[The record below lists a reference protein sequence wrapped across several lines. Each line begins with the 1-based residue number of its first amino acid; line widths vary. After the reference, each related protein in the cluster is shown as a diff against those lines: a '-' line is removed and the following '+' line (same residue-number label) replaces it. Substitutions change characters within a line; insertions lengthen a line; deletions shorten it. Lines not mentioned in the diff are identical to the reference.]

1 MVNRNRKQE
10 SLQPAD
16 YDARRDELADR
27 IAAIVLAD
35 GLAALT
41 LRGLA
46 EKLSTS
52 GRMLL
57 YYFQTKDELVVAT
70 LRRVSDCLNIVLLER
85 PRHDRLTPG
94 TFLERALATTS
105 DPEIAPFFRVW
116 TEVIARGARAEQP
129 FQQIAS
135 EIVVSWLDWIEN
147 QLVETADTSGHT
159 RAAAILSIIEG
170 SLLLE
175 SAHPGSATAAQRY
188 LSQLLDN
195 DINRH
200 KRPSKAAI
208 KKR

>member
-1 MVNRNRKQE
+1 MSKRDSRQE
-10 SLQPAD
+10 PSQSAD
-16 YDARRDELADR
+16 YDGRRDELTDR

-57 YYFQTKDELVVAT
+57 YYFQTKDELVVAA
-70 LRRVSDCLNIVLLER
+70 LRRVSERLDNVLVKR
-85 PRHDRLTPG
+85 SQHGRLTPG
-94 TFLERALATTS
+94 AFLARALATTS

-135 EIVVSWLDWIEN
+135 QIVVSWLDWIEH
-147 QLVETADTSGHT
+147 QLVETADMRGPV

-175 SAHPGSATAAQRY
+175 AAHPGSATAAQTY
-188 LSQLLDN
+188 LSRVLDK
-195 DINRH
+195 DFD
-200 KRPSKAAI
+200 KTGL
-208 KKR
+208 

>member
-1 MVNRNRKQE
+1 MAKRNRKQE

-147 QLVETADTSGHT
+147 QLVE
-159 RAAAILSIIEG
+159 
-170 SLLLE
+170 
-175 SAHPGSATAAQRY
+175 SAHPGSATAAQKY

-195 DINRH
+195 DINEH
-200 KRPSKAAI
+200 ERPFEAAV